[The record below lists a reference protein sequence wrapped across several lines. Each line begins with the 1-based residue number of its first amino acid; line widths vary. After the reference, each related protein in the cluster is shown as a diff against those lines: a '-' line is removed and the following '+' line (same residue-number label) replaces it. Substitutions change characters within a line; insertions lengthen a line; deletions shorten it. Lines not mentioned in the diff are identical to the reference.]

1 MSNGTGDLITRV
13 YSNFRGVDFRG
24 EECDLTR
31 SPDAVN
37 MWKDYKSI
45 NSIQSRP
52 DWETLRSAGVTI
64 DLDTVYGIYFYK
76 DKMLVHHGMKLSEVH
91 EGNVT
96 LLYGGTYGGLS
107 ETANAGG
114 FVYGDEFFFLNRSGY
129 FRYDGTTFAEVEGY
143 VPTTS
148 IGRKPS
154 GGGTTYED
162 VNMLTGWR
170 INTFVGDGESVDF
183 HLDATGI
190 SEAYDITVTV
200 NGEDTVDPTAS
211 IIGKYS
217 WEVDKENGVVTFR
230 NAPPKPDTEGQDN
243 VTIKFY
249 KTVSGYQDR
258 IRKCTLL
265 QVFDNRVFVSGNEDY
280 PNMVWHSALNDPT
293 YFSDL
298 DYYQEG
304 LDEAKIKAI
313 VAGNNALWVFREPSD
328 ANTNIF
334 YHTPTIDSEYGKIYP
349 STHSSIALGCKG
361 KAINFNDDIVFFS
374 PRGMEGISGDVTTEQ
389 VVAHRSSLIDRKL
402 LAEEDYENM
411 VLVEWEGY
419 LLVCIWN
426 YVYLADSR
434 GKFTHNDHFEYE
446 WFYWDLGELLVKC
459 AAVHDGILYLG
470 TNVGIFTLTGY
481 DAPLDLCYWT
491 TPKDKFKYPHML
503 KTTSKK
509 SCTVEAKGEEIYVS
523 AKTNNDE
530 NYQHLGNFEKVTDA
544 FNCRI
549 KKKKFKDIQL
559 RFAGERFT
567 LESATLECY
576 IGGYLKNL

>member
-45 NSIQSRP
+45 NCIQSRP
-52 DWETLRSAGVTI
+52 AWEQLHLAGVEI
-64 DLDTVYGIYFYK
+64 HRDTVYGIYFYK

-107 ETANAGG
+107 ETTNAGG

-154 GGGTTYED
+154 GGGTVYED
-162 VNMLTGWR
+162 VNMLTCWR
-170 INTFVGDGESVDF
+170 MNSFVADGVSTEF
-183 HLDATGI
+183 HLDTTLIDEGHG
-190 SEAYDITVTV
+190 VTV
-200 NGEDTVDPTAS
+200 NGGTAGFKVDYT
-211 IIGKYS
+211 
-217 WEVDKENGVVTFR
+217 NGVVIFDE
-230 NAPPKPDTEGQDN
+230 APAAPDTDGQDN
-243 VTIKFY
+243 IVIKFY
-249 KTVSGYQDR
+249 ARNSSQADK

-481 DAPLDLCYWT
+481 DAPLERCYWT

-509 SCTVEAKGEEIYVS
+509 SCTVEAKGEEIYVF

-530 NYQHLGNFEKVTDA
+530 DYQHLDNFEKVTDA

-567 LESATLECY
+567 LESVTLECY